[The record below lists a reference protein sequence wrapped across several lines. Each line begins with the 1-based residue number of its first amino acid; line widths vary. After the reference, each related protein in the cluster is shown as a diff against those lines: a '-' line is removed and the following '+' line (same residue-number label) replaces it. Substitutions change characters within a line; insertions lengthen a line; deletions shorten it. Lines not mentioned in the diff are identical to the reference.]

1 MDYIRRLVAL
11 LYSALQD
18 LCLVYLPVMA
28 AHFLDAVILFQRYY
42 VRASRYHSRVDVVRL
57 RQPGLY
63 AVVLRDVAV
72 SMTYVL
78 VAVLFFQPFVERP
91 PHDPH
96 KGFVTE
102 ARATFD
108 FFRQR
113 YLALMI
119 LLMACL
125 TESHKVVW
133 AVSSRLPA
141 LYVVDVQYLVF
152 ALAFA
157 APAGMIVPEKYVL
170 THVPEV
176 ELRSLLVL
184 LAGYLGIL
192 DLLYIKAG
200 GFYYYLRNRQYLTYV
215 VHHFSVR
222 LYLILD
228 RRREPAFVLAAYTV
242 VESRLAVSCIA
253 AASASPVLPPV
264 HEVRRYIVAQ
274 LNVGGV

>member
-1 MDYIRRLVAL
+1 
-11 LYSALQD
+11 
-18 LCLVYLPVMA
+18 
-28 AHFLDAVILFQRYY
+28 
-42 VRASRYHSRVDVVRL
+42 
-57 RQPGLY
+57 
-63 AVVLRDVAV
+63 
-72 SMTYVL
+72 
-78 VAVLFFQPFVERP
+78 
-91 PHDPH
+91 
-96 KGFVTE
+96 
-102 ARATFD
+102 
-108 FFRQR
+108 
-113 YLALMI
+113 MI

-125 TESHKVVW
+125 TQSHKVVW

-253 AASASPVLPPV
+253 AASASPVLLPRR
-264 HEVRRYIVAQ
+264 EVSSYIVAK
-274 LNVGGV
+274 LNIGSVKFFLRRGSR